1 MTLQRKTKLLNIG
14 ISGAVFLA
22 VEAFVIAI
30 IYTRL
35 FN

>member
-1 MTLQRKTKLLNIG
+1 MTPQKKIHYLNISIG
-14 ISGAVFLA
+14 GVIFLA